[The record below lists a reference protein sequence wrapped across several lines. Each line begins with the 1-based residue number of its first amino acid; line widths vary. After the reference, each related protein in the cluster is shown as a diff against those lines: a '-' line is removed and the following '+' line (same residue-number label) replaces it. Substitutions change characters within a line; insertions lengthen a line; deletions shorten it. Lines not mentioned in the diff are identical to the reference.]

1 MVGPTTRSHKSSLPA
16 QLEGWQ
22 QARTLP
28 SRKGGWQHF
37 WTRLGQ
43 FGWPAGGD
51 VTIVRRTF
59 PGQTGELSL
68 ADIVHCRQCSSLKV
82 LYIYS

>member
-1 MVGPTTRSHKSSLPA
+1 MVGPTTRSNKTSLPG

-22 QARTLP
+22 QVRTLP

-37 WTRLGQ
+37 WTLLDQ

-51 VTIVRRTF
+51 VTIVRGTF
-59 PGQTGELSL
+59 PEQ
-68 ADIVHCRQCSSLKV
+68 KV
-82 LYIYS
+82 E